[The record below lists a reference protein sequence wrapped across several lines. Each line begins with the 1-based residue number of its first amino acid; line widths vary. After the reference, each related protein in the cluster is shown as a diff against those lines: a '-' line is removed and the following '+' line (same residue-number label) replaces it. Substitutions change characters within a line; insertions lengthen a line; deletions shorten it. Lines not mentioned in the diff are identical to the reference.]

1 MVEETNSAED
11 KKYSSAKTEKAKQG
25 QVNQTNVKL
34 SRTKIELIS
43 LAGNIYNQSPNS
55 RLVFAGQALRMI
67 KEEFIPH
74 EVLGDFS
81 NCHIVITM
89 AILNA
94 KPTYYTPEQQAL
106 MKQDLMAVYND
117 LAQNQSLKT
126 QVKEIRLCVLEKG
139 LAEITQYINQGKDYP
154 RSEYKIGRLDIFTH
168 GIPGRFLMADHLDE
182 NVPYQLTMENGIS
195 AWSKE
200 GFHKKAKLHSWACRT
215 CAPNHG
221 QPSLAEEMANHLQ
234 IPVYGFQKKSDYA
247 DTWGSRDD
255 RSILRKCNNPH
266 TLGLFM
272 SKEEE
277 ASCQR
282 LQEEYQQRTNSLRDL
297 RAIWMDDGAVHP
309 VKCGTSPSN
318 LPEGRYVAK
327 PGIQGVSEVNTE

>member
-1 MVEETNSAED
+1 MVEAIDRAED
-11 KKYSSAKTEKAKQG
+11 KKYSSAKTEKAQQG
-25 QVNQTNVKL
+25 QVNQTHVNL
-34 SRTKIELIS
+34 SRPKIELIS

-74 EVLGDFS
+74 EVLGEYS

-89 AILNA
+89 VILNA
-94 KPTYYTPEQQAL
+94 KPIYYTPEQQAL
-106 MKQDLMAVYND
+106 MKQDLMAVYSD
-117 LAQNQSLKT
+117 LAQNQSLKN

-139 LAEITQYINQGKDYP
+139 LDEITQYINQGKDYP
-154 RSEYKIGRLDIFTH
+154 RSEYKIGRMDIFTH
-168 GIPGRFLMADHLDE
+168 GIPGRFLMADHLVED
-182 NVPYQLTMENGIS
+182 VSYQLKIDKIS
-195 AWSKE
+195 LWNKE
-200 GFHKKAKLHSWACRT
+200 SFHKKARLHSWACRT

-221 QPSLAEEMANHLQ
+221 NPSLAEEMANHLQ

-255 RSILRKCNNPH
+255 RSTLRKCNNPH
-266 TLGLFM
+266 TLGLLM
-272 SKEEE
+272 SKDEED
-277 ASCQR
+277 SCERLKDEFKQR
-282 LQEEYQQRTNSLRDL
+282 KDNLKDL
-297 RAIWMDDGAVHP
+297 GALWMDSGAVHP

-327 PGIQGVSEVNTE
+327 PGIQGVSKVDTE